1 MKDFTV
7 TVTGSIQGT
16 YKVAADTE
24 DNAHEAASNLLMA
37 EVLYGEWDGELNVV
51 CTEDADED
59 AEICDR
65 TYDAARVL
73 KVAEKDLQH
82 VYSEIVLE
90 DK

>member
-24 DNAHEAASNLLMA
+24 DNAHEAASNLFMA
-37 EVLYGEWDGELNVV
+37 EVLYGEWDHELDVV
-51 CTEDADED
+51 CTETEENADC
-59 AEICDR
+59 CDR
-65 TYDAARVL
+65 TYDADRVL

-82 VYSEIVLE
+82 VYSEIILE
-90 DK
+90 DE